1 MGGRSRRVLPLPH
14 RGRLEFGH
22 FRPRLYPDRDR
33 FGGRHA
39 LVGHRPF
46 GFRGVTVGAESP
58 RQNTGQSKHGQTWE
72 KVGRRGKR
80 LKCRFRVTSGGEWLV
95 ARGKGRVSGVE
106 GWVSIKDS
114 IDRSAR
120 VLGVEEHPEP

>member
-1 MGGRSRRVLPLPH
+1 MGQTSLWAGDPEGFSLSRTAGDWSSDISDRDCTRTATGLAVATRSLGTGRSDL
-14 RGRLEFGH
+14 
-22 FRPRLYPDRDR
+22 
-33 FGGRHA
+33 
-39 LVGHRPF
+39 
-46 GFRGVTVGAESP
+46 RGVTVGAESP

-106 GWVSIKDS
+106 GWVS
-114 IDRSAR
+114 RSDVAD
-120 VLGVEEHPEP
+120 E